1 MNDCFGNLHKIE
13 FAVTMACTGRCKHC
27 QNGDPVLSGEH
38 IDAKTACEAVR
49 SICAHY
55 AIRTLMTFGGEP
67 LLYPDTVCAIHRTAR
82 ECGVG
87 VRQLITNGY
96 FSKNRERIESVVCDL
111 SDSGVNDLL
120 LSADA
125 FHQENIPLEPVLFFA
140 ECAKKAGIPIRL
152 SAAWLVSPEDDNPY
166 NLRTREILRA
176 FAQLKI
182 PVGEGNVVFP
192 SGNALKYLSEYFD
205 PDVAE
210 SSPYD
215 EDPNDI
221 RTVSVCANGDVLNGN
236 LYKTDVLTILRAYQS
251 QNA

>member
-1 MNDCFGNLHKIE
+1 MLQSQIQLVQRLRAVVLAALFGQR
-13 FAVTMACTGRCKHC
+13 AVEL
-27 QNGDPVLSGEH
+27 VGELQPGQADFH
-38 IDAKTACEAVR
+38 LF
-49 SICAHY
+49 
-55 AIRTLMTFGGEP
+55 RTLQRDAHILDEVLDVEAG
-67 LLYPDTVCAIHRTAR
+67 R
-82 ECGVG
+82 EIALQG
-87 VRQLITNGY
+87 
-96 FSKNRERIESVVCDL
+96 
-111 SDSGVNDLL
+111 
-120 LSADA
+120 
-125 FHQENIPLEPVLFFA
+125 
-140 ECAKKAGIPIRL
+140 
-152 SAAWLVSPEDDNPY
+152 
-166 NLRTREILRA
+166 EILRA

-236 LYKTDVLTILRAYQS
+236 LYKTDVLAILRAYQS